1 MATEL
6 AKAYVQIIPS
16 AKGIGGSISEALGGE
31 ADSAG
36 KSSGKSLAA
45 SLGGTLKKTLVGLG
59 IGKMIS
65 DAIGDASEFETSMAK
80 VSTLYTG
87 DNFSGLQTD
96 ILNLSSAYGL
106 GATTLAEAA
115 YSAES
120 AGVSME
126 NLTGMLEGSAKL
138 AVAGF
143 TDIDT
148 ALSATAKTM
157 NAYGDA
163 AGSIED
169 IQKVLIQTQNLGITT
184 VGELGASLANVTP
197 TAAAAGVGFDQVGA
211 ALAQMTANGVPT
223 AQATTQLRAAMTE
236 LSKTG
241 TAADKSFRKAAAGTK
256 YANMS
261 FQQAISSGAN
271 LGDVFGLMQ
280 SYADKSGKSMVD
292 LWGSV
297 EAGNAAMT
305 IAADVEKF
313 NENLEAM
320 STEADVV
327 GDAYGKMA
335 DTFGTSMN
343 KLKESAKN
351 FMTTLFQGGDITA
364 SFDQMLQNAGD
375 IGGKLLGWIEN
386 AIRGI
391 GQNLPQMMGSLIDF
405 GAGLIDSL
413 AQVDWIGLGTT
424 IINGIIGA
432 LGTLGTKLIEL
443 VGGAITGV
451 ANGEIDFGSIGK
463 AIWNGVTSVI
473 TTAGDWLSK
482 LFKTAVGAVGGEG
495 GVDFGSIGKAIL
507 GGVTSFLDGAGQ
519 FLIDIFSPAKDAVA
533 DDTNISW
540 GDIGNSILNGVTGA
554 IDTAGKFLEG
564 AFKAGK
570 ALVEKV
576 NWSNLGT
583 TIGNGVNGVIDVG
596 GKFLEGCFT
605 AGKKLV
611 ETIKWDD
618 LGEKIGQGVN
628 STIDVAGKFLEGC
641 FTAAK
646 SLIEKIKWD
655 DIGTTIANGVN
666 GVVDTGGK
674 FLEGCFTAAKSLVEA
689 IKWDDLGTKIGG
701 GVNTVIDA
709 AGAFLEAPFK
719 AAKGLVSAIDW
730 TDLGTKI
737 GNGVSGTI
745 DAAGSFLKAPFE
757 AGKKLIEAIPW
768 AEVGKAISG
777 GLGDVWSGLT
787 GFVGGLLGGAGD
799 AAAGLGKGV
808 GDIAEG
814 FGSAVKKLL
823 SGDELKTQVEE
834 LKKNLEE
841 LKTAVEGAKKDAETA
856 AKNISKAI
864 ADGLK
869 NDLGTVD
876 MQGIGSG
883 CVMGITTGLQDA
895 DEIASMSGAVDDL
908 VSKVY
913 TPFDSY
919 DFNGTGSN
927 VINRIS
933 AGAMSQIGVLNIIM
947 LLIAAAGARQF
958 ETYDWKG
965 VGSTLISGIGS
976 GVNTNAIT
984 FTNAMQ
990 GAMDNGAAKVTGVDW
1005 GRHGENI
1012 IVNMG
1017 MAVSKNAG
1025 QFTEPMKTAAET
1037 GKSFFTSGW
1046 NSVGSD
1052 IISGIIS
1059 GISARSGA
1067 LYNHMRTV
1075 ARNALAAAKNAL
1087 GIASPSKVMQD
1098 QVGQWIPAGIAAGIE
1113 QSSGMVTDAMTEMAG
1128 NMASVNMAD
1137 TLMAQG
1143 RRVGRMNAGSQAGGG
1158 LAGVNGILQNIA
1170 AAVQEGIQNATIPV
1184 YMDGRLVS
1192 NEVSRNLGNAIGA
1205 RRFAT

>member
-59 IGKMIS
+59 IGKMVS
-65 DAIGDASEFETSMAK
+65 DAISGASEFETSMAK

-96 ILNLSSAYGL
+96 ILNMSSAYGL

-256 YANMS
+256 FAGMS

-320 STEADVV
+320 GTEADVV

-451 ANGEIDFGSIGK
+451 ANGKIDFGSIGRS
-463 AIWNGVTSVI
+463 ILGGVTSVI
-473 TTAGDWLSK
+473 TTAGDWLK
-482 LFKTAVGAVGGEG
+482 TLFDAAVKAVCGDDGI
-495 GVDFGSIGKAIL
+495 DFGE
-507 GGVTSFLDGAGQ
+507 
-519 FLIDIFSPAKDAVA
+519 
-533 DDTNISW
+533 
-540 GDIGNSILNGVTGA
+540 IGNSILGGVKS
-554 IDTAGKFLEG
+554 ILDE
-564 AFKAGK
+564 
-570 ALVEKV
+570 
-576 NWSNLGT
+576 
-583 TIGNGVNGVIDVG
+583 G
-596 GKFLEGCFT
+596 GKFLAELFGFGVTAAEGDDMGYSEIGTKILDGVKTVLDSGGEFLGKLFK
-605 AGKKLV
+605 AGADAAKAEPWPSVGEVIKTGINLALNGGRFLSSIFKAGAELINGVNWKNVGEHAEKLIV
-611 ETIKWDD
+611 AGLDGAKTLVDTFVSASNKLISSIGWESIGESITSLLNSGFKAATRLIDAVSGAATD
-618 LGEKIGQGVN
+618 LISGIEWKKIGQKASGLLNAGFDGAIEIVN
-628 STIDVAGKFLEGC
+628 ALSK
-641 FTAAK
+641 
-646 SLIEKIKWD
+646 
-655 DIGTTIANGVN
+655 
-666 GVVDTGGK
+666 
-674 FLEGCFTAAKSLVEA
+674 
-689 IKWDDLGTKIGG
+689 
-701 GVNTVIDA
+701 
-709 AGAFLEAPFK
+709 
-719 AAKGLVSAIDW
+719 
-730 TDLGTKI
+730 
-737 GNGVSGTI
+737 
-745 DAAGSFLKAPFE
+745 AGSD
-757 AGKKLIEAIPW
+757 LITSIEWKTI
-768 AEVGKAISG
+768 GSGISG
-777 GLGDVWSGLT
+777 LLDAGLSGAGQVLEDAFSAAHKFITEGINWAKAGQDIQAGLGDVWSGLT
-787 GFVGGLLGGAGD
+787 GLLGGVLGGAGE
-799 AAAGLGKGV
+799 AAKGAGKLV
-808 GDIAEG
+808 GATAEG
-814 FGSAVKKLL
+814 AAKGLSMLFGTDLASEIETLKRNLA
-823 SGDELKTQVEE
+823 ELTTSIQTEKT
-834 LKKNLEE
+834 N
-841 LKTAVEGAKKDAETA
+841 AETA
-856 AKNISKAI
+856 AKKVSKAI

-883 CVMGITTGLQDA
+883 CVMSITTGLQDA

-927 VINRIS
+927 VINKIS
-933 AGAMSQIGVLNIIM
+933 AGAMSQSGVLNIIM
-947 LLIAAAGARQF
+947 LLIVAAGARQF

-965 VGSTLISGIGS
+965 VGSTLISCIGS

-984 FTNAMQ
+984 FINAMQ

-1017 MAVSKNAG
+1017 RAVSKNAG

-1037 GKSFFTSGW
+1037 GKTFFTSGW

-1067 LYNHMRTV
+1067 LYNHLRTV
-1075 ARNALAAAKNAL
+1075 AGNALAAAKNAL
-1087 GIASPSKVMQD
+1087 GIASPSRLMRD
-1098 QVGQWIPAGIAAGIE
+1098 QVGKWIPAGIAAGIE